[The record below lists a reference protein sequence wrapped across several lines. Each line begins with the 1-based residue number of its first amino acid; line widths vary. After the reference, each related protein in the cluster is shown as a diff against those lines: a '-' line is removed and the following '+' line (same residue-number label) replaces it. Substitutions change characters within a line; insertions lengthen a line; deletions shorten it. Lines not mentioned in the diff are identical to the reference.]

1 VAAETATPVH
11 AFLVRLRSDWQ
22 KRVSEH
28 AQPFT
33 RNPGSYL
40 AREGE
45 AAEKFYL
52 ISNGHVAIE
61 IRHPLRGPLTVQT
74 VGPGEVVGWSW
85 ILPPYRWQFD
95 ARTQTE
101 VTGLEI
107 DAGWLRGVLEA
118 EPELGFHFCKEL
130 LGVVSSRLAATRI
143 RCLDLYQ

>member
-1 VAAETATPVH
+1 MATEAATSVH
-11 AFLVRLRSDWQ
+11 PFFARLRSDWQ
-22 KRVSEH
+22 ERLSEH

-45 AAEKFYL
+45 PAQAFYL
-52 ISNGHVAIE
+52 ISSGHVAIE
-61 IRHPLRGPLTVQT
+61 TRHPLRGSLTVQT

-95 ARTQTE
+95 ARAQTA

-107 DAGWLRGVLEA
+107 DSGWLRGELA
-118 EPELGFHFCKEL
+118 AQPELGFHFCKEML
-130 LGVVSSRLAATRI
+130 SVLSSRLAATRI

>member
-1 VAAETATPVH
+1 MASETAAPAH
-11 AFLVRLRSDWQ
+11 DFLTRLRSDWQ
-22 KRVSEH
+22 KQVSER

-33 RNPGSYL
+33 RNPGTYL

-45 AAEKFYL
+45 PAQAFYL
-52 ISNGHVAIE
+52 ISSGHVAIE

-95 ARTQTE
+95 ARAQTA

-107 DAGWLRGVLEA
+107 DAGWLRGELA
-118 EPELGFHFCKEL
+118 AQPELGFHFCKEL
-130 LGVVSSRLAATRI
+130 LSVVSSRLAATRI